1 MEKGQDRS
9 LAITMV
15 SYIFAPLWAGPAERF
30 LRYTPGLKKRGI
42 DLGFL
47 TVRREDTKEKEVYRE
62 AEVKRIGP
70 VDLSVAKNTGFTKK
84 AILLVAKTKPRIAL
98 FLVLTPAHIPYL
110 LWLRIKG
117 IKTVLINTMAR
128 ERNSSKR
135 GPKEILSD
143 IAHLFLLRSVDHHVF
158 STDVI
163 AAHSK
168 EVGYKREDSIS
179 IIPNGVDLNRFAP
192 AENVNEVKALREELD
207 LPLNDKLF
215 LFVGLRIPR
224 KGVLELL
231 KGWKVFKD
239 RGGKGSLVLVGR
251 NQDEKKE
258 LEAFNR
264 EWDELV
270 SELRDYQ
277 IIVKPSSNE
286 VEKFFKAC
294 DVFTFL
300 SKHEGMPN
308 VILEAMAC
316 GLPVVTTRFKGF
328 SDAFGRD
335 GKELIITSHEQNHIA
350 DDLQK
355 ISTPEVYQNIQKDGL
370 QWIKDHQ
377 DLENVLNQYTNLFNL
392 LVKR

>member
-30 LRYTPGLKKRGI
+30 LRYTPGLKKRGV
-42 DLGFL
+42 DLSFL

-62 AEVKRIGP
+62 AEVERIGA
-70 VDLSVAKNTGFTKK
+70 VDLTVAKNTAFTKK
-84 AILLVAKTKPRIAL
+84 AILSVAKAKPRIAL
-98 FLVLTPAHIPYL
+98 FLVLSPAHIPYL
-110 LWLRIKG
+110 LWLRFKG

-192 AENVNEVKALREELD
+192 AENENEVNALRQELD
-207 LPLNDKLF
+207 LPLNEKLF

-231 KGWKVFKD
+231 KGWKEFKD

-270 SELRDYQ
+270 AELKDYQ
-277 IIVKPSSNE
+277 IIIKPSSNE
-286 VEKFFKAC
+286 VEKYFKAC
-294 DVFTFL
+294 NVFTFL

-335 GKELIITSHEQNHIA
+335 GKELIITSHEQEQIA

-355 ISTPEVYQNIQKDGL
+355 IATPEVYQNIQKDGL

-377 DLENVLNQYTNLFNL
+377 DLENVLDQYTNLFNL